1 MPGKRIVIFGW
12 SNSVHVLRWVA
23 GLKGRGYVI
32 KVISLDGGPIPEVET
47 VVLPR
52 RSRWSYLTQA
62 GGAAGAAREFE
73 PDLVHAHYASGFG
86 VWGMKTRFQPSVVS
100 VWGSDLFEFP
110 SNPVNRFVVRRVL
123 NRATHITATSRLLAD
138 RAGQLAPQTKDKISI
153 IPFGVTV
160 PEKVRPLPPSRP
172 LKICYIKP
180 HKPIYRPEV
189 LVQAIAEVKKAFPDV
204 LLSMAGEGPL
214 TSRLLEQIRRLQ
226 LEDNV
231 KMVGRLDYGCIHD
244 FIAEHHLMVLPS
256 RMESFGVAVLDASA
270 AGRAVVAS
278 DVGGIPEVLKDG
290 ETGILVPAGDWRKLA
305 QTIADLAEDTGR
317 LTRLGEAGR
326 EFVKSNFVW
335 EKSLDLMAE
344 LYERLIYESKK
355 T

>member
-12 SNSVHVLRWVA
+12 SNSVHIRRWVA
-23 GLKGRGYVI
+23 GLTARGYVI
-32 KVISLDGGPIPEVET
+32 KVISLEGGPIPEVET
-47 VVLPR
+47 TVLPR

-62 GGAAGAAREFE
+62 RRAAEAAREFE

-86 VWGMKTRFQPSVVS
+86 VWAMKTGIRPAVVS

-110 SNPVNRFVVRRVL
+110 SNPVNRYLIRRVL

-138 RAGQLAPQTKDKISI
+138 RAGQLAPTAREKTSI

-160 PEKVRPLPPSRP
+160 PEKLLPLPPSRP

-189 LVQAIAEVKKAFPDV
+189 LIRAVAEVKKAYPDV
-204 LLSMAGEGPL
+204 LLTMAGDGPL
-214 TSRLLEQIRRLQ
+214 TSQLLEQVRRLQ

-231 KMVGRLDYGCIHD
+231 KMVGRLDYSRIHD

-290 ETGILVPAGDWRKLA
+290 ETGLLVPSGDWRKLA
-305 QTIADLAEDTGR
+305 QTIATLAEDTER

-326 EFVKSNFVW
+326 EFVRSNFAW
-335 EKSLDLMAE
+335 EKSLDMMTE
-344 LYERLIYESKK
+344 LYERLIHENKK